1 MVISLPDMQALAA
14 TCAPTVAAETLLSV
28 AKVESGFNPLAIGV
42 NGTPRITVRA
52 TSVADAAA
60 KAAAL
65 IAQGRSIDLGLAQI
79 NSRNLAWLGLTVEAA
94 FDPCRNL
101 AASARVLQDGFARAN
116 ADAVG
121 EQTALRTALS
131 FYNTGHPQRGLRNG
145 YVAKVASAAQR
156 IVPALRPKGDAPAGQ
171 PKIAEVATA
180 PAPSWDVFAQASEP
194 PSFVIRVSAPNRKG
208 GQE

>member
-52 TSVADAAA
+52 TSVVDAAA

-79 NSRNLAWLGLTVEAA
+79 NSRSLAWLGLTVEAA

-101 AASARVLQDGFARAN
+101 AASARVLQDGYERAQPK
-116 ADAVG
+116 AAG
-121 EQTALRTALS
+121 EQAALRTALS

-145 YVAKVASAAQR
+145 YVAKVANAAAR
-156 IVPALRPKGDAPAGQ
+156 IVPALQPALEGAVEEPVAAAPAPVQ
-171 PKIAEVATA
+171 
-180 PAPSWDVFAQASEP
+180 PSWDVFGQTAEP
-194 PSFVIRVSAPNRKG
+194 ASFVIRVSAPDHKG